1 MGDDQ
6 GSVLALVGDS
16 MDNSSTLLEPKP
28 HIVNRTSHPI
38 RAMSNLRPLNSHQ
51 ISTWE
56 KRLLP
61 FITFILVFARELG
74 LFNKVE
80 SDRLSGKYM
89 GKVLIRDWLP
99 KKGFLMEESITQV
112 TEKNT
117 VVRDWFLRTHKA
129 KEDSLKEEYIS
140 DLLGHKQ

>member
-1 MGDDQ
+1 
-6 GSVLALVGDS
+6 

-89 GKVLIRDWLP
+89 GLVA
-99 KKGFLMEESITQV
+99 KKRVSDGGVNYASNR
-112 TEKNT
+112 EKYRSSRL
-117 VVRDWFLRTHKA
+117 VF
-129 KEDSLKEEYIS
+129 EDP
-140 DLLGHKQ
+140 